1 MENVVLKANRYR
13 IVDNSAFEM
22 PLPLKFTVWKCE
34 APICEYLVSEDEEVS
49 YTIITRFKELMI
61 TTIHRPLDISD
72 IYYLF
77 SCRVFQD
84 KTPYTYPILDR
95 MGIEKYN
102 VYNILRR
109 THGITPYDDYWIRF
123 DGETTTFEQAC
134 GEFDKYLIAPE
145 AQPVPMISYPSGE
158 YRPGRS
164 TRPPKQPEADV
175 SSILNQHKVD
185 VASIMEESKT
195 PEAIAPETS
204 YAPAPEVENNK
215 MSQDDIEALLRS
227 AGISDSPA
235 PEPVSDIQVDPATR
249 SQEESSGGVMSQDEV
264 QRMLDEMNM
273 SGGSEKPAESAEPAE
288 PAEPVETP
296 TEEIIEPAEPSGGK
310 MSQDDIEKLLAAAL
324 GGNDDSDSDE
334 PEIVENN
341 APEAPVND
349 EPAPAESSAPSG
361 GKMSQED
368 IEKLLA
374 ANAPAEPSEPTE
386 PAEPVPAPEPAPAE
400 SPAPSGGKMSQ
411 EDIEKLLAANAPAE
425 PAEPTE
431 PAEPVPTPE
440 PAPAESSAPSGGKM
454 SQEDIEKLLAA
465 NAPAEPSEPAAPAPE
480 PAPAESSAP
489 SGGKMSQEDIE
500 KLLAANAPAEPSE
513 PAAPAPEPAP
523 AESSAPSGGKMS
535 QEDIE
540 KLLAANAPAEPSEP
554 TEPTEPTEPAEPVPA
569 PEPAPAESSAPFG
582 GKMSQEDIEK
592 LLAANAPAEP
602 SEPTEPAEPVPA
614 PEPAPAE
621 SPAPS
626 GGKMSQAD
634 IEALLNSMQ
643 DEANK

>member
-72 IYYLF
+72 IYYMF

-134 GEFDKYLIAPE
+134 SEFDKYLIAPE

-164 TRPPKQPEADV
+164 ARPPKQPEADV

-235 PEPVSDIQVDPATR
+235 PEPVPDIQVDPATR
-249 SQEESSGGVMSQDEV
+249 SQEEPSGGVMSQDEV

-296 TEEIIEPAEPSGGK
+296 TEEIIEPAEPSEPSGGK

-349 EPAPAESSAPSG
+349 EPAPDESPAPSG

-374 ANAPAEPSEPTE
+374 ANAPAEPNEPTE

-425 PAEPTE
+425 P
-431 PAEPVPTPE
+431 V
-440 PAPAESSAPSGGKM
+440 S
-454 SQEDIEKLLAA
+454 
-465 NAPAEPSEPAAPAPE
+465 APE
-480 PAPAESSAP
+480 PAPAESS
-489 SGGKMSQEDIE
+489 
-500 KLLAANAPAEPSE
+500 
-513 PAAPAPEPAP
+513 
-523 AESSAPSGGKMS
+523 
-535 QEDIE
+535 
-540 KLLAANAPAEPSEP
+540 
-554 TEPTEPTEPAEPVPA
+554 
-569 PEPAPAESSAPFG
+569 
-582 GKMSQEDIEK
+582 
-592 LLAANAPAEP
+592 
-602 SEPTEPAEPVPA
+602 
-614 PEPAPAE
+614 
-621 SPAPS
+621 APS

>member
-249 SQEESSGGVMSQDEV
+249 SEEESSGGVMSQDEV

-273 SGGSEKPAESAEPAE
+273 SGGSEKPEESAEPAE
-288 PAEPVETP
+288 PAEPIETP

-374 ANAPAEPSEPTE
+374 ANAPAEPAEPTE

-425 PAEPTE
+425 P
-431 PAEPVPTPE
+431 
-440 PAPAESSAPSGGKM
+440 
-454 SQEDIEKLLAA
+454 
-465 NAPAEPSEPAAPAPE
+465 SEPA
-480 PAPAESSAP
+480 
-489 SGGKMSQEDIE
+489 
-500 KLLAANAPAEPSE
+500 
-513 PAAPAPEPAP
+513 
-523 AESSAPSGGKMS
+523 
-535 QEDIE
+535 
-540 KLLAANAPAEPSEP
+540 
-554 TEPTEPTEPAEPVPA
+554 EPTEPAEPVPA
-569 PEPAPAESSAPFG
+569 PEPAPAESS
-582 GKMSQEDIEK
+582 
-592 LLAANAPAEP
+592 
-602 SEPTEPAEPVPA
+602 
-614 PEPAPAE
+614 
-621 SPAPS
+621 APS

>member
-204 YAPAPEVENNK
+204 YAPASEVENNK

-273 SGGSEKPAESAEPAE
+273 SGGSEKPAESAESAE
-288 PAEPVETP
+288 SAEPVETP

-310 MSQDDIEKLLAAAL
+310 MSQDDIEKLLSAAL

-349 EPAPAESSAPSG
+349 EPAPAES
-361 GKMSQED
+361 
-368 IEKLLA
+368 
-374 ANAPAEPSEPTE
+374 
-386 PAEPVPAPEPAPAE
+386 
-400 SPAPSGGKMSQ
+400 PAPSGGKMSQ

-425 PAEPTE
+425 PA
-431 PAEPVPTPE
+431 
-440 PAPAESSAPSGGKM
+440 
-454 SQEDIEKLLAA
+454 
-465 NAPAEPSEPAAPAPE
+465 APAPE
-480 PAPAESSAP
+480 
-489 SGGKMSQEDIE
+489 
-500 KLLAANAPAEPSE
+500 
-513 PAAPAPEPAP
+513 P

-554 TEPTEPTEPAEPVPA
+554 TEPTESAEPVPA
-569 PEPAPAESSAPFG
+569 PEPAPAESPAPSG
-582 GKMSQEDIEK
+582 GKMSQEYIEK

-602 SEPTEPAEPVPA
+602 SEPAVPA

>member
-374 ANAPAEPSEPTE
+374 ANAPAEP
-386 PAEPVPAPEPAPAE
+386 
-400 SPAPSGGKMSQ
+400 
-411 EDIEKLLAANAPAE
+411 
-425 PAEPTE
+425 AEPTE

-454 SQEDIEKLLAA
+454 SQEDIENLLAA
-465 NAPAEPSEPAAPAPE
+465 NAPAEPSEPA
-480 PAPAESSAP
+480 
-489 SGGKMSQEDIE
+489 
-500 KLLAANAPAEPSE
+500 
-513 PAAPAPEPAP
+513 
-523 AESSAPSGGKMS
+523 
-535 QEDIE
+535 
-540 KLLAANAPAEPSEP
+540 
-554 TEPTEPTEPAEPVPA
+554 EPTEPAEPVPA
-569 PEPAPAESSAPFG
+569 PEPAPVESPAPSG

-626 GGKMSQAD
+626 GGKMSQEDIEKLLAANAPAEPSEPAEPTEPAEPVPAPEPAPAESSAPSGGKMSQAD

>member
-204 YAPAPEVENNK
+204 YAPAHEVENNK

-374 ANAPAEPSEPTE
+374 ANAPAEPSEPAE

-400 SPAPSGGKMSQ
+400 SSAPSGGKMSQ

-431 PAEPVPTPE
+431 PAPAPEPAESSAPSGGKMSQEDIEKLLAANAPAEPTESAEPVPTPE

-465 NAPAEPSEPAAPAPE
+465 NAPAEPSEPAEPTEPAEPVPAPE

-500 KLLAANAPAEPSE
+500 KLLAANAPAEPAE
-513 PAAPAPEPAP
+513 PA
-523 AESSAPSGGKMS
+523 
-535 QEDIE
+535 
-540 KLLAANAPAEPSEP
+540 
-554 TEPTEPTEPAEPVPA
+554 EPTEPAEPVPA
-569 PEPAPAESSAPFG
+569 PEPAPAESS
-582 GKMSQEDIEK
+582 
-592 LLAANAPAEP
+592 
-602 SEPTEPAEPVPA
+602 
-614 PEPAPAE
+614 
-621 SPAPS
+621 APS